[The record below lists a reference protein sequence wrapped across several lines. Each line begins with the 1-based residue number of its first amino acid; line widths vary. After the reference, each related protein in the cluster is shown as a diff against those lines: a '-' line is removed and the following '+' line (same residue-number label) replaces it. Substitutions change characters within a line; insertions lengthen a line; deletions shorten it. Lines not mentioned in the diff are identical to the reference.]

1 MKLLYFWFFSNLVIA
16 QDSLFWFNTTDVI
29 DSIPESP
36 KVIDKIFIKSQF
48 KNLDRMKLN
57 TLSDAKGFRLQI
69 YESSSVE
76 EANKKILKFKKAL
89 TDSIYMSFE
98 APFYKVRYGN
108 YSTREQAE
116 IEKKNILSKGY
127 KSVWIVK
134 SNIHLK

>member
-1 MKLLYFWFFSNLVIA
+1 MKLLYFWFFLNFVIA

-29 DSIPESP
+29 DSIPDSP
-36 KVIDKIFIKSQF
+36 KVIDKVFIKSQF

-69 YESSSVE
+69 YETSSVE

-89 TDSIYMSFE
+89 RDSIYMSFE

-116 IEKKNILSKGY
+116 IEKKNMLRKGF

>member
-1 MKLLYFWFFSNLVIA
+1 MKLFYFWFFLNFVIA

-89 TDSIYMSFE
+89 TDSVYMSFE

>member
-1 MKLLYFWFFSNLVIA
+1 MKLLYFWFFLNFVIA

-29 DSIPESP
+29 DSIPDSP
-36 KVIDKIFIKSQF
+36 KVIDKVFIKSQF

-69 YESSSVE
+69 YETSSVE

-89 TDSIYMSFE
+89 TDSIFMSFE

-116 IEKKNILSKGY
+116 IEKKNMLRKGY

-134 SNIHLK
+134 SNIYLK

>member
-1 MKLLYFWFFSNLVIA
+1 MKLLCFWFFLNLVIA

-89 TDSIYMSFE
+89 TDSVYMSFE

>member
-29 DSIPESP
+29 DSIPDSP
-36 KVIDKIFIKSQF
+36 KVIDKVFIKSQF

-89 TDSIYMSFE
+89 TDSVYMSFE

>member
-1 MKLLYFWFFSNLVIA
+1 MKLFYFWFFLNFVTA

-69 YESSSVE
+69 YETSSVE

-89 TDSIYMSFE
+89 RDSIYMSFE

-116 IEKKNILSKGY
+116 IEKKNMLRKGF

>member
-29 DSIPESP
+29 DSIPDSP

-69 YESSSVE
+69 YETSSVE

-89 TDSIYMSFE
+89 RDSIYMSFE

-116 IEKKNILSKGY
+116 IEKKNMLRKGF

>member
-69 YESSSVE
+69 YETSSVE

-89 TDSIYMSFE
+89 RDSIYMSFE

-116 IEKKNILSKGY
+116 IEKKNMLRKGF

>member
-1 MKLLYFWFFSNLVIA
+1 MKLFYFWFFLNFVTA

-29 DSIPESP
+29 DSIPDSP
-36 KVIDKIFIKSQF
+36 KVIDKVFIKSQF

-89 TDSIYMSFE
+89 TDSVYMSFE

-134 SNIHLK
+134 SNIYLK

>member
-1 MKLLYFWFFSNLVIA
+1 MKLFYLWFFSNLVIA

-29 DSIPESP
+29 DSIPDSP

-89 TDSIYMSFE
+89 TDSVYMSFE

>member
-1 MKLLYFWFFSNLVIA
+1 MKLFYLWFFLNFVTA

-29 DSIPESP
+29 DSIPDSP
-36 KVIDKIFIKSQF
+36 KVIDKVFIKSQF

-69 YESSSVE
+69 YETSSVE

-89 TDSIYMSFE
+89 RDSIYMSFE

-116 IEKKNILSKGY
+116 IEKKNMLRKGF

>member
-29 DSIPESP
+29 DSIPDSP
-36 KVIDKIFIKSQF
+36 KVIDKVFIKSQF

-69 YESSSVE
+69 YETSSVE

-89 TDSIYMSFE
+89 RDSIYMSFE

>member
-1 MKLLYFWFFSNLVIA
+1 MKLFYFWFFLNFVTA

-36 KVIDKIFIKSQF
+36 KVIDKVFIKSQF

-69 YESSSVE
+69 YETSSVE

-89 TDSIYMSFE
+89 RDSIYMSFE

>member
-1 MKLLYFWFFSNLVIA
+1 A

-29 DSIPESP
+29 DSIPDSP
-36 KVIDKIFIKSQF
+36 KVIDKVFIKSQF

-69 YESSSVE
+69 YETSSVE

-89 TDSIYMSFE
+89 RDSIYMSFE

-116 IEKKNILSKGY
+116 IEKKNMLRKGF

>member
-1 MKLLYFWFFSNLVIA
+1 MKLFYFWFFLNFVTA

-29 DSIPESP
+29 DSIPDSP
-36 KVIDKIFIKSQF
+36 KVIDKVFIKSQF

-69 YESSSVE
+69 YETSSVE

-89 TDSIYMSFE
+89 TDSIFMSFE

-116 IEKKNILSKGY
+116 IEKKNMLRKGY

>member
-29 DSIPESP
+29 DSIPDSP

-89 TDSIYMSFE
+89 TDSVYMSFE

>member
-1 MKLLYFWFFSNLVIA
+1 MKLFYFWFFLNFVTA

-29 DSIPESP
+29 DSIPDSP
-36 KVIDKIFIKSQF
+36 KVIDKVFIKSQF

-89 TDSIYMSFE
+89 TDSVYMSFE

>member
-69 YESSSVE
+69 YETSSVE

-89 TDSIYMSFE
+89 RDSIYMSFE

>member
-1 MKLLYFWFFSNLVIA
+1 MKLFYFWFFLNFVTA

-29 DSIPESP
+29 DSIPDSP

-69 YESSSVE
+69 YETSSVE

-89 TDSIYMSFE
+89 RDSIYMSFE

-116 IEKKNILSKGY
+116 IEKKNMLRKGF

>member
-1 MKLLYFWFFSNLVIA
+1 MKLFYFWFFLNFVTA

-29 DSIPESP
+29 DSIPDSP

-69 YESSSVE
+69 YETSSVE
-76 EANKKILKFKKAL
+76 EANKKILKFKKTL

-134 SNIHLK
+134 SNIYLK

>member
-89 TDSIYMSFE
+89 TDSVYMSFE

>member
-89 TDSIYMSFE
+89 TDSVYMSFE

-116 IEKKNILSKGY
+116 IEKKNMLRKGF

>member
-1 MKLLYFWFFSNLVIA
+1 MKLFYFWFFLNFVTA

-29 DSIPESP
+29 DSIPDSP
-36 KVIDKIFIKSQF
+36 KVIDKVFIKSQF
-48 KNLDRMKLN
+48 KNLNRMKLN

-89 TDSIYMSFE
+89 TDSVYMSFE

>member
-1 MKLLYFWFFSNLVIA
+1 MKFFYLWFFLNFVTA

-29 DSIPESP
+29 DSIPDSP
-36 KVIDKIFIKSQF
+36 KVIDKVFIKSQF

-57 TLSDAKGFRLQI
+57 TLSDSKGFRLQI
-69 YESSSVE
+69 YETSSVE

-89 TDSIYMSFE
+89 RDSIYMSFE

-116 IEKKNILSKGY
+116 IEKKNMLRKGF

>member
-1 MKLLYFWFFSNLVIA
+1 MKLFYFWFFLNFVTA

-29 DSIPESP
+29 DSIPDSP
-36 KVIDKIFIKSQF
+36 KVIDKVFIKSQF

-69 YESSSVE
+69 YETSSVE

-89 TDSIYMSFE
+89 RDSIYMSFE

-116 IEKKNILSKGY
+116 IEKKNMLRKGF

>member
-1 MKLLYFWFFSNLVIA
+1 MKLFYFWFFLNFVTA

-76 EANKKILKFKKAL
+76 EANKNLNEFRTKW
-89 TDSIYMSFE
+89 
-98 APFYKVRYGN
+98 N
-108 YSTREQAE
+108 
-116 IEKKNILSKGY
+116 EKNPTIANS
-127 KSVWIVK
+127 
-134 SNIHLK
+134 

>member
-89 TDSIYMSFE
+89 TDSVYMSFE

-134 SNIHLK
+134 SNIYLK

>member
-1 MKLLYFWFFSNLVIA
+1 MKLFYFWFFLNFVTA

-29 DSIPESP
+29 DSIPDSP
-36 KVIDKIFIKSQF
+36 KVIDKVFIKSQF

-69 YESSSVE
+69 YETSSVE

-89 TDSIYMSFE
+89 RDSIYMSFE

-116 IEKKNILSKGY
+116 IEKKNMLRKGF
-127 KSVWIVK
+127 KSVWIIK

>member
-29 DSIPESP
+29 DSIPDSP
-36 KVIDKIFIKSQF
+36 KVIDKVFIKSQF

-69 YESSSVE
+69 YETSSVE

-89 TDSIYMSFE
+89 RDSIYMSFE

-116 IEKKNILSKGY
+116 IEKKNMLRKGF

>member
-1 MKLLYFWFFSNLVIA
+1 
-16 QDSLFWFNTTDVI
+16 FWFNTTDVI
-29 DSIPESP
+29 DSIPDSP
-36 KVIDKIFIKSQF
+36 KVIDKVFIKSQF

-69 YESSSVE
+69 YETSSVE

-89 TDSIYMSFE
+89 RDSIYMSFE

-116 IEKKNILSKGY
+116 IEKKNMLRKGF

>member
-1 MKLLYFWFFSNLVIA
+1 MKLFYFWFFLNFVTA

-29 DSIPESP
+29 DSIPDSP
-36 KVIDKIFIKSQF
+36 KVIDKVFIKSQF

-69 YESSSVE
+69 YETSSVE

-89 TDSIYMSFE
+89 RDSIYMSFE

>member
-1 MKLLYFWFFSNLVIA
+1 MKLFYFWFFLNFVTA

-29 DSIPESP
+29 DSIPDSP
-36 KVIDKIFIKSQF
+36 KVIDKVFIKSQF

-89 TDSIYMSFE
+89 TDSVYMSFE

-116 IEKKNILSKGY
+116 IEKKNILSKGL
-127 KSVWIVK
+127 KS
-134 SNIHLK
+134 L

>member
-1 MKLLYFWFFSNLVIA
+1 MKLLCFWFFLNLVIA

-57 TLSDAKGFRLQI
+57 KLSDAKGFRLQI
-69 YESSSVE
+69 YETSSVE
-76 EANKKILKFKKAL
+76 KANKKILKFKKAL

-134 SNIHLK
+134 SNIYLK

>member
-1 MKLLYFWFFSNLVIA
+1 MKLFYFWFFLNFVTA

-29 DSIPESP
+29 DSIPDSP

-69 YESSSVE
+69 YETSSVE

-89 TDSIYMSFE
+89 RDSIYMSFE